1 MVPEGPVAST
11 VASPGRLR
19 TGSVVSVVSFT
30 LTVNEPLALLPEA
43 SVAVQVT
50 TVAPREKTEPDAGEQ
65 TTVGEG
71 STASVAE
78 AVKV

>member
-1 MVPEGPVAST
+1 MAP
-11 VASPGRLR
+11 PGRLR
-19 TGSVVSVVSFT
+19 TGSVVSSTV
-30 LTVNEPLALLPEA
+30 TVNEPLALLPEA

-50 TVAPREKTEPDAGEQ
+50 IVVPSGKVEPDAGEQ
-65 TTVGEG
+65 VTAGEG